1 MGKLDF
7 DVDQMVEEVIKSKNT
22 INDKAQ
28 RTAAQSAQTSVV
40 MPETGARSKTS
51 AKPQEG
57 SVNMNRSGN
66 KGSARPKSRGR
77 NRKTNI
83 GARGTSAFPVRSLGA
98 TMQDMKDPEMDKDL
112 NKHIFHTG
120 QLAMLGD
127 CLSELIQDFKKA
139 TFTWKVNPAN
149 GMPFVRIENGTGCCL
164 DMEIQGKDPDGTE
177 RIQYKAG
184 GPIPRCQKHFNSL
197 WEKPVTPTPPSS
209 GNLSPIDKLVVENQ
223 QLTKYFW
230 EFYHKANPKSGRGSS
245 GRRPLPAKEQDHLIK
260 MREALKGFVK
270 VHATKVYTATG
281 AILASINHNL
291 KQLADFNEVKDKMQE
306 DKLNIA
312 LEKQKLSQMGT
323 TCDHMQADV
332 EEDLLKFLRNVYLI
346 LNEID
351 DDSLVAE
358 FAQYWPALIKEAKIQ
373 KGSEITSKSE
383 EIFENLCLAGEGE
396 LDKWLKMNFGHKIN
410 EAFGSFEEF
419 TKSINSEICTH

>member
-1 MGKLDF
+1 MGKNDFNLDG
-7 DVDQMVEEVIKSKNT
+7 VVEVIESKHT
-22 INDKAQ
+22 TYDKAHP
-28 RTAAQSAQTSVV
+28 TAATQSAHTSVV
-40 MPETGARSKTS
+40 MPGSGARSKTS
-51 AKPQEG
+51 AKPQE
-57 SVNMNRSGN
+57 RSEN
-66 KGSARPKSRGR
+66 IHRSNNTGSARPKSRGR
-77 NRKTNI
+77 NRNTNM
-83 GARGTSAFPVRSLGA
+83 GARGSSAFPVGSLGA
-98 TMQDMKDPEMDKDL
+98 TMPDMKDPEIDQDI

-127 CLSELIQDFKKA
+127 CLSELIQDFNKA

-149 GMPFVRIENGTGCCL
+149 GMRSVRIENGTGCCL

-197 WEKPVTPTPPSS
+197 WDKPVTPTPPSS

-245 GRRPLPAKEQDHLIK
+245 RRRPLPAKEQHHMVK

-270 VHATKVYTATG
+270 VHSTKVYTATG
-281 AILASINHNL
+281 AVLASINHNL
-291 KQLADFNEVKDKMQE
+291 KQLADFNDLKDKMQE

-312 LEKQKLSQMGT
+312 LEKQKLSQIGT
-323 TCDHMQADV
+323 TCEQMQAEV

-358 FAQYWPALIKEAKIQ
+358 FAQYWPALIKDAKI
-373 KGSEITSKSE
+373 GPETTSKVELKIVKKYSRT
-383 EIFENLCLAGEGE
+383 FAWLAKEN
-396 LDKWLKMNFGHKIN
+396 WTN
-410 EAFGSFEEF
+410 GS
-419 TKSINSEICTH
+419 K